1 MAQQMKYCRNCG
13 KQIDANAKFCR
24 YCGYRFEGAAQPA
37 GRAQQSQKPVGAASA
52 AAAGLAG
59 AAVTAAKGA
68 AQSQAAAAVQTAKQQ
83 AGQVLSQVPGA
94 GAVMNR
100 VQEIAASANAGEE
113 SFDLGN
119 LNATGLIDQAT
130 GGALGNAM
138 GTINQVK
145 GQVTEILSPVKTL
158 LSGVKSFFGNLK
170 DIIKNPKAAI
180 PTIIMGILWIVLGMM
195 RDSDSSIVKVL
206 SWLTFSEGGL
216 DRDAAG
222 TIGGIFGKGV
232 VAVAVTSLFN
242 GGFRDIAAGLKTIFS
257 GAKGN
262 SGEKKSIGFL
272 LIGVVI
278 GILAYFAFTGFEN
291 ASGITT
297 MAGISGIMLSLG
309 ALGSKD
315 GFLYKF
321 AESLTSKVQNG
332 VRTAQNGKMAG
343 LFAGMTGGFAVITA
357 FTALLW

>member
-1 MAQQMKYCRNCG
+1 MEQQMKYCRNCG
-13 KQIDANAKFCR
+13 KQINANAKFCR
-24 YCGYRFEGAAQPA
+24 FCGYRFEGAAKPA
-37 GRAQQSQKPVGAASA
+37 GSVQQSAGAVSA
-52 AAAGLAG
+52 AAAGMAG

-68 AQSQAAAAVQTAKQQ
+68 ARSQ
-83 AGQVLSQVPGA
+83 AGQILPQVPGA
-94 GAVMNR
+94 GAAMNR
-100 VQEIAASANAGEE
+100 VQEITASASAGEE

-119 LNATGLIDQAT
+119 INAAGLIDQAT
-130 GGALGNAM
+130 GGALGGAM
-138 GTINQVK
+138 GTVNQVK
-145 GQVTEILSPVKTL
+145 GQVMEILPPVKTL
-158 LSGVKSFFGNLK
+158 LSGVKSFFGNFR
-170 DIIKNPKAAI
+170 DFIKNPKAAI
-180 PTIIMGILWIVLGMM
+180 PMIIMGILWIVLGMM

-216 DRDAAG
+216 DRGAAG

-232 VAVAVTSLFN
+232 VAVAVTSLIN
-242 GGFRDIAAGLKTIFS
+242 GGLRDIAAGLKTIFS
-257 GAKGN
+257 GSKGKN
-262 SGEKKSIGFL
+262 GEKKSLGFL

-309 ALGSKD
+309 ALGSRD

-332 VRTAQNGKMAG
+332 VRTAQNGKLTG
-343 LFAGMTGGFAVITA
+343 LFAGMTGGFALVTA
-357 FTALLW
+357 FTALL